1 MSLSNHFKL
10 EAVLCYLWVMY
21 LDIEAKL
28 SKLSYNSDT
37 WRGTGV
43 WCVLLVAKSEDSDIG
58 QDTTFGKLLFI
69 LYNDFS
75 KSWFLVL
82 VYVENTLPI
91 LGLSEQIVGI
101 KNIDET

>member
-1 MSLSNHFKL
+1 MMSLSNHFKL

-43 WCVLLVAKSEDSDIG
+43 
-58 QDTTFGKLLFI
+58 
-69 LYNDFS
+69 
-75 KSWFLVL
+75 
-82 VYVENTLPI
+82 
-91 LGLSEQIVGI
+91 
-101 KNIDET
+101 